1 MHLCPYYANLELSNM
16 VTKWKL
22 ITSIVKLQLSAK
34 IFSGVGLATAI
45 N

>member
-1 MHLCPYYANLELSNM
+1 M
-16 VTKWKL
+16 VAKWKL

-34 IFSGVGLATAI
+34 ICSDVGLTTVV